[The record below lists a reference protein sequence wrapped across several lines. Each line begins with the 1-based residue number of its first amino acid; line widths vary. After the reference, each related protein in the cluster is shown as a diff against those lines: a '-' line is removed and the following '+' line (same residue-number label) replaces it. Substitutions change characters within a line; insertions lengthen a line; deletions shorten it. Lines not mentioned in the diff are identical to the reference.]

1 MPDNHIIL
9 PSNNWRQMA
18 GKKPSIVYYYE
29 AIETSEV
36 NTIRKRVRIDLDE
49 KTISY
54 SVNNLFPKTQNLPTS
69 LPATFDSF
77 ENVNEMLKIVNSMP
91 LCDGITSD
99 IYHCVAEKRSDHGF
113 FENGVWRSNE

>member
-1 MPDNHIIL
+1 
-9 PSNNWRQMA
+9 MA

-77 ENVNEMLKIVNSMP
+77 ENVNEMLKIVNSICLYVMVSHQTFIIVS
-91 LCDGITSD
+91 LRNVQIMDFLKTASGDRTSN
-99 IYHCVAEKRSDHGF
+99 IF
-113 FENGVWRSNE
+113 